1 MKNTKPMAT
10 KWSTI
15 RKEAAI
21 KEANLE
27 TDLAVAK
34 LIAIVATI
42 AVIAIGT
49 LNYIQLGSIF
59 QG

>member
-1 MKNTKPMAT
+1 MNNNKHMAT

-34 LIAIVATI
+34 LIAIVSTL
-42 AVIAIGT
+42 AVIAIAA
-49 LNYIQLGSIF
+49 LNYVQLGSIF